1 MTGNGEATEALG
13 PPRLETGV
21 LGLDA
26 VLGGGIPVGR
36 TCMVAGSPGVGKTTL
51 GNQLAFYHAAAGG
64 QALVTTL
71 LSETHDLMLANL
83 RGFRFFDAKLVG
95 ERVHYLNILD
105 ALVEEGLDGIIAA
118 VRRVARERGATLLVI
133 DGAAVI
139 DDLAPSQLDLRR
151 FVQQLQAQAAILGAT
166 TVLLTSHTREQLE
179 ILGAHVDGVLVL
191 ANERLDARHIRQ
203 LEVIKLRGG
212 RHVTGAHEF
221 QITEDGIT
229 VHPRLESVVGRRR
242 PPEQPSELLG
252 SGVAGLDAMLGGG
265 LIPFSS
271 TLLMGTPGAG
281 KTLLGLSYLVE
292 GARRGERGLLA
303 GFHETEAG
311 LMSTA
316 ARIGL
321 DLRGAVESGLIA
333 IQWDPPL
340 ELSADAWA
348 WRLLAAVEEHRPRR
362 VFVDALTDIQRFIA
376 SPQRMPTF
384 TAALTNELRALGTT
398 VLIATEIDAYVDEQL
413 VVPIPAAS
421 ATMDN
426 GLLVR
431 QVEIRSSLLRLISI
445 LKARQIGTDPVI
457 REFVIG
463 DQGITV
469 SQPFSAATGLLTG
482 RVAAGDSLAGTDAP

>member
-1 MTGNGEATEALG
+1 MGNGEAREALG
-13 PPRLETGV
+13 PPRLATGV

-36 TCMVAGSPGVGKTTL
+36 TCLVAGSPGVGKTTL

-191 ANERLDARHIRQ
+191 ANQRFDARHVRQ
-203 LEVIKLRGG
+203 LEVIKIRGG

-221 QITEDGIT
+221 LITEDGIT
-229 VHPRLESVVGRRR
+229 VHPRLESVVGWRR

-252 SGVAGLDAMLGGG
+252 TGVAGLDAMLGGG

-281 KTLLGLSYLVE
+281 KTLLGLSYLLE

-321 DLRGAVESGLIA
+321 DLQGAIESGLID
-333 IQWDPPL
+333 IQWEPPL

-362 VFVDALTDIQRFIA
+362 VFIDALTDIQRFIS

>member
-1 MTGNGEATEALG
+1 
-13 PPRLETGV
+13 V

-95 ERVHYLNILD
+95 ERVHYLNIFD

-166 TVLLTSHTREQLE
+166 TVLLTSHTRDQLE
-179 ILGAHVDGVLVL
+179 VLGAHVDGVLVL
-191 ANERLDARHIRQ
+191 ANQRFDSRHVRQ
-203 LEVIKLRGG
+203 LEVLKLRGG
-212 RHVTGAHEF
+212 RHVAGAHEF
-221 QITEDGIT
+221 VITEDGIT
-229 VHPRLESVVGRRR
+229 VHPRLESVVGWRR

-252 SGVAGLDAMLGGG
+252 TGVAGLDAMLGGG

-482 RVAAGDSLAGTDAP
+482 RVAAGDSLAGTNAP

>member
-1 MTGNGEATEALG
+1 MGNGEAREALG
-13 PPRLETGV
+13 PPRLATGV

-36 TCMVAGSPGVGKTTL
+36 TCLVAGSPGVGKTTL

-191 ANERLDARHIRQ
+191 ANQRFDARHIRQ

-221 QITEDGIT
+221 LINEDGIT
-229 VHPRLESVVGRRR
+229 VHPRLESVVGWRR

-252 SGVAGLDAMLGGG
+252 TGVAGLDAMLGGG

-281 KTLLGLSYLVE
+281 KTLLGLSYLLE

-321 DLRGAVESGLIA
+321 DLQGAIESGLID
-333 IQWDPPL
+333 IQWEPPL

-348 WRLLAAVEEHRPRR
+348 WRLLTAVEEHRPRR
-362 VFVDALTDIQRFIA
+362 VFIDALTDIQRFIA

>member
-1 MTGNGEATEALG
+1 MEEHSRRHGRQ
-13 PPRLETGV
+13 RLATGV

-95 ERVHYLNILD
+95 ERVHYLNLFD

-151 FVQQLQAQAAILGAT
+151 FVQQLQAQAAVLGAT

-191 ANERLDARHIRQ
+191 ANERFDARHVRQ
-203 LEVIKLRGG
+203 LEVLKLRGG

-221 QITEDGIT
+221 LINEDGIT
-229 VHPRLESVVGRRR
+229 VHPRLESVVGWRR

-252 SGVAGLDAMLGGG
+252 TGVAGLDAMLGGG

-281 KTLLGLSYLVE
+281 KTLLGLSYLLE

-321 DLRGAVESGLIA
+321 DLQGAVESGLID

-362 VFVDALTDIQRFIA
+362 VFIDALTDIQRFIS

-384 TAALTNELRALGTT
+384 TAALTNELRALGAT

-445 LKARQIGTDPVI
+445 LKARQIGTDPAI
-457 REFVIG
+457 REFVIS

>member
-1 MTGNGEATEALG
+1 MGNGEAREALG
-13 PPRLETGV
+13 PPRLATGV

-36 TCMVAGSPGVGKTTL
+36 TCLVAGSPGVGKTTL

-139 DDLAPSQLDLRR
+139 EDLAPSQLDLRR

-166 TVLLTSHTREQLE
+166 TVLLTSHTRDQLE
-179 ILGAHVDGVLVL
+179 VLGAHVDGVLVL
-191 ANERLDARHIRQ
+191 ANERFDARHVRQ

-212 RHVTGAHEF
+212 RHVAGAHEF
-221 QITEDGIT
+221 VITEDGIT
-229 VHPRLESVVGRRR
+229 VHPRLESVVGWHR

-252 SGVAGLDAMLGGG
+252 TGVAGLDAMLGGG

>member
-1 MTGNGEATEALG
+1 MIGEGEAPEASG
-13 PPRLETGV
+13 PPRLATGV
-21 LGLDA
+21 RGLDA

-36 TCMVAGSPGVGKTTL
+36 TCMVVGSPGVGKTTL
-51 GNQLAFYHAAAGG
+51 GNQLAFHHAATGG

-95 ERVHYLNILD
+95 ERVHYLNLFD
-105 ALVEEGLDGIIAA
+105 ALAEEGLDGIIAA
-118 VRRVARERGATLLVI
+118 VRRAARERGATLLVI

-139 DDLAPSQLDLRR
+139 EDLAPSQLDLRR
-151 FVQQLQAQAAILGAT
+151 FVQQLQSQAAVLGAT

-191 ANERLDARHIRQ
+191 ANQRFDARHVRQ
-203 LEVIKLRGG
+203 LEVLKLRGG
-212 RHVTGAHEF
+212 HHVTGAHEF
-221 QITEDGIT
+221 LITDDGLT
-229 VHPRLESVVGRRR
+229 VHPRLESVVGWRR
-242 PPEQPSELLG
+242 PPEQPGALLG
-252 SGVAGLDAMLGGG
+252 TGVAGLDAMLGGG
-265 LIPFSS
+265 LMPYSS

-281 KTLLGLSYLVE
+281 KTLLGLSYLLE

-303 GFHETEAG
+303 GFHETEAA
-311 LMSTA
+311 LVSTA
-316 ARIGL
+316 ARNGL
-321 DLRGAVESGLIA
+321 DLQGAIESGLIR
-333 IQWDPPL
+333 ILWDPPL

-384 TAALTNELRALGTT
+384 TAALTNELRGLGAIA
-398 VLIATEIDAYVDEQL
+398 LIATEIDAYVDEQL
-413 VVPIPAAS
+413 AVPIPAVS

-431 QVEIRSSLLRLISI
+431 QVEIRSTLLRLVSI
-445 LKARQIGTDPVI
+445 LKARQIGTDPAI

-469 SQPFSAATGLLTG
+469 SRPFSAATGLLTG
-482 RVAAGDSLAGTDAP
+482 RVAADDSVAGTQAP